1 MQYYLNHWA
10 ALTRFLDDP
19 EVPLDNN
26 WAERALR
33 IVALLRNNS
42 MFAGGEEGA
51 VRLCTVFTLI
61 HTCRVIGVDAY
72 EYLEWA
78 LTRVVPHPS
87 NRGLA
92 PVDLT
97 PGAFKALRSSTTSAD
112 TS

>member
-1 MQYYLNHWA
+1 MQYYLNHWD
-10 ALTRFLDDP
+10 ALTLFLTDP

-26 WAERALR
+26 WSERALR

-42 MFAGGEEGA
+42 LYAGGEDGA
-51 VRLCTVFTLI
+51 VRLCTMFTLI
-61 HTCRVIGVDAY
+61 HTCRLLGVDPY
-72 EYLEWA
+72 EYLAWA
-78 LTRVVPHPS
+78 LTRCVPHPD

-97 PGAFKALRSSTTSAD
+97 PAAYKALRADAGAAD